1 MRGSMQ
7 RFLKAAVAAAMLIAI
22 GACNVHV
29 DKDDKGGDK
38 RVDIT
43 TPMGNLKVRN
53 DNVTAKDAG
62 LPVYPGAEVKPKS
75 EHDDNK
81 ANVNIDT
88 PFFGLKVVA
97 LTYTSADDPQ
107 KVLGWYRDQIKTY
120 GKFVECKGHYNAKGA
135 HNKDDLNKPVSCED
149 QVQINGDSSNVAV
162 TSADSSSVEL
172 KAGTNGNQHIVAV
185 KPRDKGS
192 EFSLVYVRVHGGKED
207 SI

>member
-1 MRGSMQ
+1 MTGSMQ
-7 RFLKAAVAAAMLIAI
+7 RFLMAATASAVLIAL

-38 RVDIT
+38 RVDIS

-53 DNVTAKDAG
+53 DNVTAQDTG
-62 LPVYPGAEVKPKS
+62 LPVYPGAEVKPRN

-97 LTYTSADDPQ
+97 LTYTSKDDQ
-107 KVLGWYRDQIKTY
+107 DKVLGWYRDRMKSFGHY
-120 GKFVECKGHYNAKGA
+120 VECKGPAVHNKGGS
-135 HNKDDLNKPVSCED
+135 HGKDDLQKPVSCDSDVEF
-149 QVQINGDSSNVAV
+149 NGEKSQAIVRSGD
-162 TSADSSSVEL
+162 SVEL
-172 KAGTNGNQHIVAV
+172 KAGTNGNQHIVSV
-185 KPRDKGS
+185 KPGDKGS
-192 EFSLVYVRVHGGKED
+192 EFSLVFVRVRGGKED